1 MVVAHFFVTAIRFQ
15 KSTSKGYRG
24 ILQIYK
30 QVQPKI
36 TGLVEPGRIIGE
48 NIKQRFVVNRKAFL
62 LK

>member
-48 NIKQRFVVNRKAFL
+48 NIKQRFVV
-62 LK
+62 